1 MAYFMLIVV
10 SAMFAFG
17 ISTQALLYHN
27 QDLNSRLL
35 KNVFF
40 PAYFVFGGEYL
51 DRETIMGANRNKN
64 LSL

>member
-1 MAYFMLIVV
+1 MAYFMLIVLL
-10 SAMFAFG
+10 AMFTFG

-27 QDLNSRLL
+27 QDLNSKLL

-51 DRETIMGANRNKN
+51 DRETIMGANCKFNFN
-64 LSL
+64 F